1 MSSILTFKCIVRE
14 DSAKINYFLM
24 STNTGRPTFGHS
36 AAEQTMFPHL
46 GTASLQHAN
55 TK

>member
-1 MSSILTFKCIVRE
+1 MSSILTFKCVLRE

-24 STNTGRPTFGHS
+24 STNTGRPAFGHS
-36 AAEQTMFPHL
+36 AAEQTMFLHL
-46 GTASLQHAN
+46 GAAFLQHAN